1 MPGIFLLPIPTC
13 GFCHTP
19 SKFKAPTGCPIVQL
33 NSDTIYLESI
43 KPHRLRAQSYQNS
56 CPTPLQTQSQEQL
69 STCASAHRLE
79 VPPTSSLGS
88 INLLQWLMKH
98 RNILLSRLIVYSVTQ
113 ELPDER
119 AALGQAGGKDTE
131 STPLSSSLHLFS
143 SPETP
148 LSPSS

>member
-19 SKFKAPTGCPIVQL
+19 SNFKAPTGCPIVQL

-43 KPHRLRAQSYQNS
+43 KSHRLRAQSYENS
-56 CPTPLQTQSQEQL
+56 HPTPLQIQSGTVV
-69 STCASAHRLE
+69 TCASGHRFE
-79 VPPTSSLGS
+79 VPPTSSLRS